1 MNDNLQIAIMNKHEA
16 EKYALERHSIN
27 SIVISISSCKC
38 NDAFI
43 VPNNASGIMDVLK
56 LSFNDTD
63 SKEFLDG
70 GILDEDANK
79 IVEFIDKYKDNDELD
94 LIIIHCEA
102 GQSRSAG
109 VAAAIMKYLFNDD
122 TEIFNNN
129 KFTPNM
135 LCYRKVLNAFMEK
148 EYNNE

>member
-1 MNDNLQIAIMNKHEA
+1 MNDDIQIVVMNKHEA
-16 EKYALERHSIN
+16 EEYALEKHSIN

-38 NDAFI
+38 NEAFI
-43 VPNNASGIMDVLK
+43 IPNNISKIIDVLK
-56 LSFNDTD
+56 VSFNDTD
-63 SKEFLDG
+63 SRDFMDG
-70 GILDEDANK
+70 GILNEDADK
-79 IVEFIDKYKDNDELD
+79 IADFINKYKDNDDID
-94 LIIIHCEA
+94 LIIVHCEA

-129 KFTPNM
+129 KFIPNM